1 MAERVS
7 TVLDNRMIETPSGK
21 SAATE
26 NFPVASWLI
35 AAPLR
40 PHIMAF
46 YGFVR
51 AADDIADNGALA
63 PADKLARLERFEAA
77 LLGRIADEPALEKA
91 ARLRASLAETG
102 VTPRHAL
109 DVIDAFKQDAVKT
122 RYADWTELIGYC
134 DRSAAP
140 VGRYLLDLHGEDK
153 AGYAASDALCNALQI
168 INHLQDC
175 ADDFRD
181 LDRVY
186 LPQDWMGEARCNV
199 TALDAPAA
207 VPALRQV
214 LDRTVAG
221 VEILLETARRLPFVL
236 RSRRLALESAII
248 VALAER
254 LTARLKVED
263 PLATRVKLSKRQS
276 LVCAISGMSR
286 QFRGRWH

>member
-1 MAERVS
+1 MAQSVS
-7 TVLDNRMIETPSGK
+7 TALKDRALETPSGK

-51 AADDIADNGALA
+51 AADDIADNGALT
-63 PADKLARLERFEAA
+63 PAEKLARLERFEAA
-77 LLGRIADEPALEKA
+77 LLGRVADEPAFEKA
-91 ARLRASLAETG
+91 VQLRASFAQTG
-102 VTPRHAL
+102 VTARHAL
-109 DVIDAFKQDAVKT
+109 DVVDAFKQDAVKT
-122 RYADWTELIGYC
+122 RYANWDELIGYC

-175 ADDFRD
+175 GDDRRD

-186 LPQDWMGEARCNV
+186 LPQNWMEEAGCSV
-199 TALDAPAA
+199 SALDASAA
-207 VPALRQV
+207 APPLRRV
-214 LDRTVAG
+214 LDRTIAG
-221 VEILLETARRLPFVL
+221 IEALLEDARHLPFVL
-236 RSRRLALESAII
+236 RSRRLALESAVI
-248 VALAER
+248 VAIAER
-254 LTARLKVED
+254 LTARLARED
-263 PLATRVKLSKRQS
+263 PLAMRVKLSKGQS
-276 LVCAISGMSR
+276 LSCAVSGALR
-286 QFRGRWH
+286 QLRGRWN